1 MRSIFSKKSIG
12 RLPESNPHTGGSV
25 RGNEILDRWHKTEQ
39 AHAHATH
46 ADRPQALFAR
56 MEAEQDAIEHFGLG
70 LHVKAYQAR
79 FPGEE
84 LGA

>member
-1 MRSIFSKKSIG
+1 MRSD
-12 RLPESNPHTGGSV
+12 
-25 RGNEILDRWHKTEQ
+25 EILDRWHAVEL
-39 AHAHATH
+39 AHASATH

-56 MEAEQDAIEHFGLG
+56 MEAEQDAIDYFGVG

-84 LGA
+84 LGAG